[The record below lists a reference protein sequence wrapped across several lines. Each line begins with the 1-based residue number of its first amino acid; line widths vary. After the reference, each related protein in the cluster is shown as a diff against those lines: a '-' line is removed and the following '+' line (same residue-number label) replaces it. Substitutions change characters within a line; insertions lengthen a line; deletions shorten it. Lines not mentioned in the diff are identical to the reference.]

1 MASLVFTELLGGGV
15 FEIDAGLD
23 ESSLRTLGG
32 GGLRGPSGPGRDPSG
47 AVVVAEITGDGIALA
62 DQGGA
67 WTLFGTSGAGDGQ
80 FRRPA
85 AAAFTGGGM
94 VVLDSG
100 NCRLVF
106 LDDIGG
112 SGWSTYGHR
121 GMPSAT
127 NPAVGAYADPRG
139 LAVDSSGRIWV
150 ADPGSQRLTRIDRS
164 DGSGWCRIS
173 LPPASAP
180 SLPYGLCAFR
190 DGVLVLDV
198 GNRRVLVVDDVDT
211 VEVALDDPS
220 FVSPGFV
227 AAVNDDD
234 IVLADLR
241 ANELRLVQF
250 DGAGFVDVA
259 RLRGSP
265 PDVVVPL
272 FDSIGGVGA

>member
-1 MASLVFTELLGGGV
+1 
-15 FEIDAGLD
+15 
-23 ESSLRTLGG
+23 
-32 GGLRGPSGPGRDPSG
+32 
-47 AVVVAEITGDGIALA
+47 
-62 DQGGA
+62 
-67 WTLFGTSGAGDGQ
+67 
-80 FRRPA
+80 
-85 AAAFTGGGM
+85 M

-127 NPAVGAYADPRG
+127 DPAAGAYADPRG

-150 ADPGSQRLTRIDRS
+150 ADPGAHRLTRIEGK
-164 DGSGWCRIS
+164 DGSGWCRIP

-198 GNRRVLVVDDVDT
+198 GNRRVLMVDDADT

-227 AAVNDDD
+227 AAVDDDD

-241 ANELRLVQF
+241 ANELRLLQF
-250 DGAGFVDVA
+250 DGAGFVDIA

-272 FDSIGGVGA
+272 FDSIGGVGT